1 MSTAKWIMAG
11 VAAAVLAGCAEEDTI
26 LPGKREDLRAPF
38 GEVSDDRV
46 RTQNVAQNISLP
58 KQTSNTAWTH
68 RIGSPA
74 TRAAHPALAA
84 QLTGVQWS
92 SKIGEGDSRRHRI
105 TADPVVADGRVF
117 AMDSKSKVSAL
128 SLSGEPLWSVDLTPA
143 RDRESDAGGGGL
155 AYGDG
160 KLIVSSGFGSV
171 RALDPA
177 SGAEIWAQDLNA
189 STTGT
194 PSISRGLVYVVSGDN
209 VAWAIDSDTGRVAW
223 QLDGFSEA
231 GNVSNVSGGPAPAVG
246 EDLVVFAFGS
256 GDMQAAFRK
265 GGLRRWDAAVAGQ
278 RRGVAAST
286 VSDIT
291 GDPVI
296 DGAVVYAGSHSGR
309 IVAVNVES
317 GARLWTAKDG
327 ALGPVWPAAGSLFAV
342 TDRNELVRLD
352 AETGTRIWGT
362 KLPFF
367 VREDRRRRSEIV
379 AHYGPVIAGGRVL
392 VASNDGLVRSFDPA
406 TGAQTSAVEI
416 PDGASTNPV
425 VAGGTLYVV
434 SRKGVLHAIR

>member
-1 MSTAKWIMAG
+1 MAG

-58 KQTSNTAWTH
+58 KQTSNAAWTH

-74 TRAAHPALAA
+74 TRTAHPALAA

-171 RALDPA
+171 RALDPV

-327 ALGPVWPAAGSLFAV
+327 ALGPVWPAVGSLFAV

-406 TGAQTSAVEI
+406 TGAQVSAVEI